1 MASIRYDQVPVV
13 IEHGGRTERM
23 LAYDCSLSEAADL
36 TPVYLLGK
44 QSIVEQTPQGARTA
58 SISFSYTP
66 VLKGI
71 IDVDIDKVGN
81 YNIINELASGLKN
94 SKASQTSGVSIRFG
108 RISGEGLLSSYSFSL
123 SPYSP
128 VECTVN
134 FELFG
139 SGESDLPVTGALEK
153 ESPESFKLINS
164 KLAEDVGHTAYS
176 DFMTAGSPATI
187 TDNQETGVLQN
198 INYSIN
204 FEYEPVYKLGQE
216 FPAEFLYHQAR
227 EEASVT
233 ENVYETGIHFTGN
246 GESFYLKI
254 NSLSNNNAMEI
265 RMDDPVLSN
274 TQASVRGGDIIQ
286 TSKTIRSF
294 Y

>member
-139 SGESDLPVTGALEK
+139 SGENNLPVTGALEK
-153 ESPESFKLINS
+153 ESPESFKFINS
-164 KLAEDVGHTAYS
+164 IY
-176 DFMTAGSPATI
+176 
-187 TDNQETGVLQN
+187 
-198 INYSIN
+198 
-204 FEYEPVYKLGQE
+204 
-216 FPAEFLYHQAR
+216 
-227 EEASVT
+227 
-233 ENVYETGIHFTGN
+233 
-246 GESFYLKI
+246 
-254 NSLSNNNAMEI
+254 
-265 RMDDPVLSN
+265 
-274 TQASVRGGDIIQ
+274 
-286 TSKTIRSF
+286 
-294 Y
+294 